1 MDRSQWSRAAH
12 GDLEFMGPYDAAG
25 LQQVFA
31 GIDLPPGATVLD
43 LGCGNGALLRWLA
56 NRGPIAGTGI
66 DLDPTGEAPPGV
78 ELVAADAN
86 EFVPAPGGY
95 DLVCS
100 VAAVTP
106 LSRLA
111 QLVRPGGLVLLGE
124 GYWKRPPDD
133 RYLEALGASRD
144 ELADWDGSIG
154 MGEDAGLRLLRAVAS
169 SEADWDRY
177 EDTWAANGES
187 YAGAHAGEPG
197 VGEFLEWIRA
207 GRARYREL
215 GGRETLGFV
224 LMLLTPAD

>member
-1 MDRSQWSRAAH
+1 
-12 GDLEFMGPYDAAG
+12 
-25 LQQVFA
+25 
-31 GIDLPPGATVLD
+31 
-43 LGCGNGALLRWLA
+43 
-56 NRGPIAGTGI
+56 
-66 DLDPTGEAPPGV
+66 
-78 ELVAADAN
+78 
-86 EFVPAPGGY
+86 
-95 DLVCS
+95 

-144 ELADWDGSIG
+144 ELADWDGTIG
-154 MGEDAGLRLLRAVAS
+154 MGEEAGLRLLRAVAS

-177 EDTWAANGES
+177 EDTWAASGES
-187 YAGAHAGEPG
+187 YARAHAGEPG

-215 GGRETLGFV
+215 GGRDTLGFV